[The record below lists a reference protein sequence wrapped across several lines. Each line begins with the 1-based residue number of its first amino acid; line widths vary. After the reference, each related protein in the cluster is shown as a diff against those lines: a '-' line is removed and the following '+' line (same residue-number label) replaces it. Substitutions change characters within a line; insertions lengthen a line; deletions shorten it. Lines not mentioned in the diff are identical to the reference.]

1 MSIEIK
7 KQYDLVD
14 YEAAVKFMQLRV
26 SEISNNLQKELI
38 WFLNHDHIYT
48 QGTSAKENEILK
60 MNEIRI
66 VKTNRGGKTTY
77 HGPGQKVFY
86 FVIDL
91 KKFNKDIRKFLSII
105 EKTIIQTLNEY
116 GVKSYADKKNIGIW
130 IKQNNKINK
139 IAAIGI
145 KVKKWIAYHGFSIN
159 ISNSL
164 ESYKKIIPCGI
175 KSKSVSNLKNINN
188 QDYSDLDDKIIKNF
202 ISNLKV

>member
-1 MSIEIK
+1 MNIDIK
-7 KQYDLVD
+7 KSKKPIEYRKAIKLLEERLIRINEEKAPD
-14 YEAAVKFMQLRV
+14 
-26 SEISNNLQKELI
+26 LI
-38 WFLNHDHIYT
+38 WSLEHLPVYTAGTNHKKT
-48 QGTSAKENEILK
+48 EILDSSI
-60 MNEIRI
+60 NVI
-66 VKTNRGGKTTY
+66 KTNRGGKITY

>member
-1 MSIEIK
+1 MYIDIK
-7 KQYDLVD
+7 KSKKPIEYRKAIKLLEERLIRINEEKAPD
-14 YEAAVKFMQLRV
+14 
-26 SEISNNLQKELI
+26 LI
-38 WFLNHDHIYT
+38 WSLEHLPVYTAGTNHKKT
-48 QGTSAKENEILK
+48 EILDSS
-60 MNEIRI
+60 IDVI
-66 VKTNRGGKTTY
+66 KTNRGGKITY

-86 FVIDL
+86 FVVDL

>member
-1 MSIEIK
+1 MYIDIK
-7 KQYDLVD
+7 KSKKPIEYRKAIKLLEERLIRINEEKAPD
-14 YEAAVKFMQLRV
+14 
-26 SEISNNLQKELI
+26 LI
-38 WFLNHDHIYT
+38 WSLEHLPVYTAGTNHKKT
-48 QGTSAKENEILK
+48 EILDSS
-60 MNEIRI
+60 IDVI
-66 VKTNRGGKTTY
+66 KTNRGGKITY

-175 KSKSVSNLKNINN
+175 KNKSVSNLKNINN

>member
-1 MSIEIK
+1 MYIDIK
-7 KQYDLVD
+7 KSKKPIEYRKAIKLLEERLIRINEEKAPD
-14 YEAAVKFMQLRV
+14 
-26 SEISNNLQKELI
+26 LI
-38 WFLNHDHIYT
+38 WSLEHLPVYTAGTNHKKT
-48 QGTSAKENEILK
+48 EILDSS
-60 MNEIRI
+60 IDVI
-66 VKTNRGGKTTY
+66 KTNRGGKITY

-86 FVIDL
+86 FVVDL

-175 KSKSVSNLKNINN
+175 KNKSVSNLKNINN

>member
-1 MSIEIK
+1 MYIDIK
-7 KQYDLVD
+7 KSKKPIEYRKAIKLLEERLIRINEEKAPD
-14 YEAAVKFMQLRV
+14 
-26 SEISNNLQKELI
+26 LI
-38 WFLNHDHIYT
+38 WSLEHLPVYTAGTNHKKT
-48 QGTSAKENEILK
+48 EILDSSI
-60 MNEIRI
+60 NVI
-66 VKTNRGGKTTY
+66 KTNRGGKITY

-175 KSKSVSNLKNINN
+175 KNKSVSNLKNINN